1 MMPSLHRTTSL
12 ASILSSCWIVVV
24 AVVITA
30 VAGADNPVVNDLD
43 RARHLAKPW
52 YTESLVVFGVDLFI
66 TPMTLLI
73 LVFSL
78 FYLYYAIALQLPAPS
93 YAIASHILLSDH
105 SDVTKAKLVDAK
117 DKIGTDFDKFSKM
130 AAQLSECPSKNN
142 GGTLGKFRPGNMVPP
157 FDKIVFDPASPVRTA
172 LGPVETQFG
181 WHLIYIQ
188 DRFLN
193 EDNK

>member
-12 ASILSSCWIVVV
+12 ASLLSSRWIVVV
-24 AVVITA
+24 AVVITV

-52 YTESLVVFGVDLFI
+52 YTESLVVFGVNLLI

-78 FYLYYAIALQLPAPS
+78 FYLYYAIALKLPAPS

-105 SDVTKAKLVDAK
+105 SDATKAKLVDAK
-117 DKIGTDFDKFSKM
+117 AKIGTDFDKFSKM

-193 EDNK
+193 EDDK